1 MLAYLRLLIKDRLL
15 TLRPTANEKKGHS
28 KARAIWIIIGFSL
41 LTLMLYAM
49 VVALEYFVF
58 QGFKVIGQAEGALA
72 VTFLICVFITLLMS
86 FLMVFNTLFFSR
98 DLEFASALPISSRGL
113 LADKLIL
120 IVLGEAISA
129 LFLCLPVVIL
139 YGLYIGGGFL
149 YYLKALLLVPLLP
162 MIAMA
167 LITLL
172 SFLLI
177 RISALWK
184 RREGMT
190 TLMTFLL
197 IAGIM
202 AVQISFS
209 MRTGDEEEFGRIIL
223 RLVMRQSVLV
233 DLFVKSFPPIGW
245 LCNALIQTG
254 WKGWGYGI
262 AFILA
267 SIASVVFVVS
277 VLGGQYQR
285 LAIKQSEVV
294 ARLNATAKKRNK
306 GIRMHSPFGVLYRRE
321 IKELITVPAYAT
333 NCLTSLVMFPVMTV
347 VMMMSMGKNSDGIP
361 DIPSL
366 LANQA
371 PTILFLVLLAVFC
384 LTCFMNVAVATAV
397 SREGKRHYFSKIIP
411 VPASTQ
417 LLAKL
422 AMGLS
427 VDMAAVLLT
436 AGTVC
441 VVLPELWLL
450 IMIAALA
457 ATPFALLS
465 STMGLLLD
473 VYFPR
478 LDWKTETDA
487 VKRNVN
493 GVYGMF
499 GTMALLGLLVAG
511 YFGLG
516 ALGFTEIWSIL
527 LIHILLILVDVLLM
541 KWLIGKASM
550 VYALHEKN
558 V

>member
-1 MLAYLRLLIKDRLL
+1 
-15 TLRPTANEKKGHS
+15 
-28 KARAIWIIIGFSL
+28 
-41 LTLMLYAM
+41 
-49 VVALEYFVF
+49 
-58 QGFKVIGQAEGALA
+58 
-72 VTFLICVFITLLMS
+72 
-86 FLMVFNTLFFSR
+86 
-98 DLEFASALPISSRGL
+98 
-113 LADKLIL
+113 
-120 IVLGEAISA
+120 
-129 LFLCLPVVIL
+129 
-139 YGLYIGGGFL
+139 
-149 YYLKALLLVPLLP
+149 
-162 MIAMA
+162 
-167 LITLL
+167 
-172 SFLLI
+172 
-177 RISALWK
+177 
-184 RREGMT
+184 MT
-190 TLMTFLL
+190 TLMTFLF

-306 GIRMHSPFGVLYRRE
+306 GIRMHSPFGALYRRE
-321 IKELITVPAYAT
+321 IKDLLTVPAYAT

-366 LANQA
+366 LANLA

-457 ATPFALLS
+457 AIPFALLS

-527 LIHILLILVDVLLM
+527 LILLILILVDVLLM
-541 KWLIGKASM
+541 KWLTGKASM